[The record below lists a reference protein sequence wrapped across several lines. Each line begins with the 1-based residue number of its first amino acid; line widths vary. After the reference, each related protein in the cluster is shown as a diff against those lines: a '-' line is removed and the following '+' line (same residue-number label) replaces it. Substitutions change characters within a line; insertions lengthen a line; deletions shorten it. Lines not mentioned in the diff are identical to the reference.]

1 VKSDKRIAF
10 IYAVIT
16 LLLLLVAAG
25 GVLGYLGT
33 GYSIERFREE
43 QAAHQVRKRAVAP
56 ITAPASAIPAAPDA
70 DTSPSLGAPP
80 VQRPDSNP

>member
-1 VKSDKRIAF
+1 MKSDKRIAF

-33 GYSIERFREE
+33 GYSIEQFRVE
-43 QAAHQVRKRAVAP
+43 QAAHQVRKRAV
-56 ITAPASAIPAAPDA
+56 APASAIPAAPDA